1 MEIIKWVNLGLRAI
15 LEFGIVIG
23 LAYWGFQAGDAFSG
37 KLILC
42 VLTPVLGFGFWGL
55 VDFHQFG
62 KISEYLRLFQELIIS
77 GIAAILIIIA
87 GKQGLGI
94 TLALVSLIH
103 HILIYITGERLLQ
116 H

>member
-1 MEIIKWVNLGLRAI
+1 MKILKWVNLGLRAI
-15 LEFGIVIG
+15 LELGIVMG
-23 LAYWGFQAGDAFSG
+23 LAYWGFQTGDALAI
-37 KLILC
+37 KVILC
-42 VLTPVLGFGFWGL
+42 VITPLLGFGFWGL
-55 VDFHQFG
+55 VDFRQFG

-77 GIAAILIIIA
+77 GITAILIIIA

-103 HILIYITGERLLQ
+103 HALIYITGEKLL